1 MRFRGIKMSISKI
14 STDKAPAAIGPYSQA
29 IRTEGLIFVSGQLPV
44 DGGVLQTEIGK
55 ATAASLNNI
64 KNILEKA
71 GSDMSKIVKTT
82 VLLSSMDDFAAMNKV
97 YESFFTAPFPARAC
111 FAVKQLPKNACV
123 EIECVA
129 EA

>member
-1 MRFRGIKMSISKI
+1 S
-14 STDKAPAAIGPYSQA
+14 
-29 IRTEGLIFVSGQLPV
+29 
-44 DGGVLQTEIGK
+44 
-55 ATAASLNNI
+55 
-64 KNILEKA
+64 ILEKA
-71 GSDMSKIVKTT
+71 GSDMSKVVKTT

-111 FAVKQLPKNACV
+111 FSVKQLPKNACV